1 MHRLTAAIAPR
12 NLPKL
17 RQTELHPVSQ
27 LTSCTFAD
35 RGPYLT
41 TASHTLTATE
51 PDADAGKLFVLPTEW
66 ADHRDVLR
74 RPRTPCRLTASVVPR
89 RPPADNPAKETS
101 TVADTAFPTDRTAVA
116 TRGTSAAKS
125 PTDSPRTAQ

>member
-27 LTSCTFAD
+27 PTSCAFAG

-66 ADHRDVLR
+66 AV
-74 RPRTPCRLTASVVPR
+74 TATYFGG
-89 RPPADNPAKETS
+89 PAHHA
-101 TVADTAFPTDRTAVA
+101 
-116 TRGTSAAKS
+116 
-125 PTDSPRTAQ
+125 DSPRR